1 MEQIPATVI
10 PKVSDT
16 LAIPMENSLSLGFVC
31 KIGTQRRKLVR
42 EEGKIRG
49 NGRGM
54 EGKNKTDEE
63 RVRGRI
69 GESAKGRQMVRG

>member
-31 KIGTQRRKLVR
+31 KIGTQRKEKLVR

-49 NGRGM
+49 NDGG
-54 EGKNKTDEE
+54 
-63 RVRGRI
+63 
-69 GESAKGRQMVRG
+69 